1 MILCCQSTSPQQS
14 ATQWMIYGKEPS
26 WTLLVSNSLLNSL
39 VIRLTSKH
47 TEIVA
52 PIVNI
57 LIISFKK
64 GQTNVKMSHF

>member
-1 MILCCQSTSPQQS
+1 M
-14 ATQWMIYGKEPS
+14 
-26 WTLLVSNSLLNSL
+26 SNSLLNSL